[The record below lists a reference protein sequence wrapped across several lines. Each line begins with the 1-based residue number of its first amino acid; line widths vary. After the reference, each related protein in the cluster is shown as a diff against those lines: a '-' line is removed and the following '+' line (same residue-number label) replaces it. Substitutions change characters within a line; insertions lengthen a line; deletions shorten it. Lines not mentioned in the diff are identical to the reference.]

1 MVSQLKDTYRSYLQ
15 IKVGI
20 HIMFFLLLNKN
31 ISYGYSFEAGI
42 ILAQNIMGENILF
55 SQNKIIEF
63 IL

>member
-1 MVSQLKDTYRSYLQ
+1 
-15 IKVGI
+15 
-20 HIMFFLLLNKN
+20 MFFLLLNKN

-63 IL
+63 ILWITQEPVYNTVHYTTYLDSV